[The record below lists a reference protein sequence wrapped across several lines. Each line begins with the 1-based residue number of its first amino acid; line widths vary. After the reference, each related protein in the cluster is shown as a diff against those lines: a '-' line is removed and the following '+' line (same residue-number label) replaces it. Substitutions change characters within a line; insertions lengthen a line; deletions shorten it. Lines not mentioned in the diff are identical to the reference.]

1 MKASGY
7 LTHPN
12 QRPQQERAHAIEASA
27 CCKNGMTTATP
38 WGRFRVRLHLDRLC
52 GWRCALRTSRKMG
65 VIDESQQILSSMQ
78 AIRRRGLEYAGM
90 EPTLPWYVESQRGVS
105 DMRCTRAGGEMP
117 ASACERLILESGG
130 VCRSSVRLFHV
141 TLNSRQAVPL
151 PGVRFMLVT
160 TQEDALRRRVN
171 CSRRSKRRS
180 RCSVDPLGRK
190 VMAVNSKDVKTVE
203 RWVMSLAVE

>member
-151 PGVRFMLVT
+151 PGVRFML
-160 TQEDALRRRVN
+160 QEEEQVQRGPA
-171 CSRRSKRRS
+171 
-180 RCSVDPLGRK
+180 RK
-190 VMAVNSKDVKTVE
+190 ESDGCERLASEPVE
-203 RWVMSLAVE
+203 RCKDSRAMGYEPGGCMNAVKAVR